1 MRLVCYYKRR
11 RFYYKIALFSLGR
24 FFRVRRLNRLNN
36 LVDST
41 NIQTLFQMSKL
52 RSNFVVLLNT
62 GTNRR
67 INLIIKFRRLNQC
80 EIPIHCY
87 EFVFIS
93 VVPRELPAENS
104 PSSNSPAENSPEEN
118 SPVENSP
125 ISFSQIIF
133 VEKMFLFLK
142 IEFSVGE
149 FSSGE
154 YSAEEFDEGEFFMR
168 EFYQGEFST
177 GEFSWYQIL
186 ISLN

>member
-24 FFRVRRLNRLNN
+24 FFRVRRLNRPNN
-36 LVDST
+36 LVDSI

-80 EIPIHCY
+80 EIPIYCY

-104 PSSNSPAENSPEEN
+104 PSSISSAEIPLRKI
-118 SPVENSP
+118 PP
-125 ISFSQIIF
+125 W
-133 VEKMFLFLK
+133 KTPPYLFLK
-142 IEFSVGE
+142 LFLLKKC
-149 FSSGE
+149 FSS
-154 YSAEEFDEGEFFMR
+154 
-168 EFYQGEFST
+168 
-177 GEFSWYQIL
+177 
-186 ISLN
+186 